1 MHFTIIDT
9 SKLGVSFLCAHCS
22 NAEDHTQAN
31 YVKH

>member
-9 SKLGVSFLCAHCS
+9 SKLGVSFLCAYCS
-22 NAEDHTQAN
+22 NAVDHTQPI